1 MPELPAMTWMDHLRH
16 DVRHAWRT
24 ISRMP
29 VLAAVV
35 IISLGVGI
43 GVNTAVFSWIQA
55 MVFQPLPGVRNAAGF
70 HFLEPRGEGGTHPGA
85 SWLEYR
91 DLRER
96 VGSFRDLLAFRMV
109 PFNVGERDR
118 TERTYALLVSGNYF
132 ATLGVQPALGRFMRP
147 EEVNEAGGAPVVVI
161 SYGLWQSRYAGA
173 SDVLQRTT
181 RVNDRELTII
191 GVAPPRF
198 QGTVLGLQ
206 FDMWAPATLAPV
218 LFGGSRELEDRNQR
232 GYTVMG
238 RLRPNVARERA
249 QGEVEAVMRDLAVVY
264 PESNATI
271 RGDVIPFW
279 DAPRGPQKLFVRAL
293 VILQAVLLLLLLA
306 VCGNTA
312 NLMLAR
318 ASARQREIGVRL
330 ALGASRWR
338 VVSLLLTENLL
349 LALLGAGVGAAIAVW
364 GTQALRA
371 VPMIGAFPIRL
382 QTSVDL
388 GGLTFAILLGAACG
402 LAFGIGPAVQLAR
415 TDPQRALRAGAGT
428 PTRRGVR
435 NGLMGVEVALAL
447 VVLIAATLFL
457 RSFRESQG
465 TDPGFRREGVL
476 LTAYDLTGGGRRT
489 DTAFT
494 RSFASQLLERLRAI
508 PGVESAAIA
517 SSVPLDIHGLP
528 LRSFTLEGRARS
540 DGQLDQALSN
550 IVTPDYFRTMG
561 IALLAGRDF
570 AHLDDATAPS
580 QVIVNETFVQRYLPG
595 VEPLGRRLE
604 ARGRT
609 YVITGVVRN
618 SLYEAFGE
626 SPKAI
631 IYYSYRERPGV
642 GGEIHVRTRDGAEKL
657 IAPQVRQ
664 AVRAL
669 DPSLPVYDVRT
680 MAEHIERNL
689 FLRRIPARLF
699 VVLGPLLLALAA
711 VGIYA
716 VVAYAVAH
724 RTREIGVRLA
734 LGASGGRVVRQIL
747 DESMRAI
754 VAGALVGWVLAFA
767 VDRHLIRG
775 EIDLAAFIG
784 VPALLLFVAALAC
797 ALPARR
803 ATKVDPVVALRH
815 E

>member
-1 MPELPAMTWMDHLRH
+1 MTWLDHLRH
-16 DVRHAWRT
+16 DVRHAWRM
-24 ISRMP
+24 IGRMP

-35 IISLGVGI
+35 IVSVGVGI

-55 MVFQPLPGVRNAAGF
+55 MVFQPLPGVRDAADF
-70 HFLEPRGEGGTHPGA
+70 HFVEPRAEGGSHPGA
-85 SWLEYR
+85 SWREYR
-91 DLRER
+91 DLRSR
-96 VGSFRDLLAFRMV
+96 LGSFRDLLAFRMV

-118 TERTYALLVSGNYF
+118 TERTYGLLVSGNYF
-132 ATLGVQPALGRFMRP
+132 AALGVRPALGRFMRP
-147 EEVNEAGGAPVVVI
+147 EEVNEPGGASVVVI
-161 SYGLWQSRYAGA
+161 SHELWQTRYAGA
-173 SDVLQRTT
+173 PDVLSRTA
-181 RVNDRELTII
+181 RVNDRELAII
-191 GVAPPRF
+191 GVAPARF
-198 QGTVLGLQ
+198 QGTTLGLK

-232 GYTVMG
+232 GYAVMG
-238 RLRPNVARERA
+238 LLRPDATRARA
-249 QGEVEAVMRDLAVVY
+249 QAEVDGVMRQLAVTY
-264 PESNATI
+264 PESNGTI
-271 RGDVIPFW
+271 RADILKFW
-279 DAPRGPQKLFVRAL
+279 DAPRGPQKLFIRAL

-312 NLMLAR
+312 NLVLAR

-338 VVSLLLTENLL
+338 VVSLLLTANLM

-371 VPMIGAFPIRL
+371 VPMIGAFPIRF

-388 GGLTFAILLGAACG
+388 VGLAFAILLGAACG
-402 LAFGIGPAVQLAR
+402 VAFGIGPALQLAR
-415 TDPQRALRAGAGT
+415 VDPQRALRAGAGT
-428 PTRRGVR
+428 PTRRGIR
-435 NGLMGVEVALAL
+435 SALMSIQVALAL
-447 VVLIAATLFL
+447 VVLVAATLFL

-476 LTAYDLTGGGRRT
+476 LTAYDLTGGSLRT

-494 RSFASQLLERLRAI
+494 RTFASQLLERLRAL
-508 PGVESAAIA
+508 PGVEAAAIA
-517 SSVPLDIHGLP
+517 QSVPLDIHGLP
-528 LRSFTLEGRARS
+528 LRSFALEGRARS

-561 IALLAGRDF
+561 IGLVAGNDF
-570 AHLDDATAPS
+570 ARLDDAAAPP
-580 QVIVNETFVQRYLPG
+580 QAIVNDAFVRTYLPG
-595 VEPLGRRLE
+595 VQPIGRRLE
-604 ARGRT
+604 SRGRT
-609 YVITGVVRN
+609 FVIAGVVRN
-618 SLYEAFGE
+618 SLYESFGE
-626 SPKAI
+626 PATPI
-631 IYYSYRERPGV
+631 IYYSNRDRPSV
-642 GGEIHVRTRDGAEKL
+642 GGEIHLRTRDGAEKL

-664 AVRAL
+664 AVREL

-734 LGASGGRVVRQIL
+734 LGASAARVVRQIL

-754 VAGALVGWVLAFA
+754 LAGALVGWMLAFA

-775 EIDLAAFIG
+775 AIDLVAFVA
-784 VPALLLFVAALAC
+784 VPALLLLVAALAC